1 MPADD
6 IESTSKSYHSNTAL
20 PPDLLVLFSFLL
32 AGTARLAERL
42 LGHLAPSIL
51 ASWRGSC
58 WRSFLLIVL
67 TSLKYYAESRN
78 HVV

>member
-6 IESTSKSYHSNTAL
+6 IESTSKSCHSNTAL
-20 PPDLLVLFSFLL
+20 PPGDRDLLVLFSFLL

-51 ASWRGSC
+51 ASWRGS
-58 WRSFLLIVL
+58 RLTGFLLHCSYLLKVL
-67 TSLKYYAESRN
+67 CGEP
-78 HVV
+78 